1 MNRRATRII
10 LVVLQLASAG
20 ILMRALTAVGLWWM
34 APAVAVVVAGV
45 VMLELRPRRP
55 WIVLDDNGQ
64 PATGRD
70 ADRYTQWPASLCVHQ
85 RAAWDEA
92 LRDVVARNR
101 ADRKDEP

>member
-1 MNRRATRII
+1 MSRRATRIV

-20 ILMRALTAVGLWWM
+20 ILMRALTAVGLWWLT
-34 APAVAVVVAGV
+34 PAVAVVVAGM

-70 ADRYTQWPASLCVHQ
+70 ADRYTQWRASLCVHQ

-92 LRDVVARNR
+92 LRDVVARNQ